1 MSKAGAFDLASGL
14 GGKID
19 KNEVLSAVDKYVP
32 LSRIS
37 HFSLS
42 RILSQMHGDLIFLSL
57 CISLW
62 IKLSLYQSLS

>member
-19 KNEVLSAVDKYVP
+19 KNEVLSAVDKYFP

-37 HFSLS
+37 HFLYLEFSLKCMVIWSFFHCVSLS
-42 RILSQMHGDLIFLSL
+42 GLSL
-57 CISLW
+57 VLLIS
-62 IKLSLYQSLS
+62 